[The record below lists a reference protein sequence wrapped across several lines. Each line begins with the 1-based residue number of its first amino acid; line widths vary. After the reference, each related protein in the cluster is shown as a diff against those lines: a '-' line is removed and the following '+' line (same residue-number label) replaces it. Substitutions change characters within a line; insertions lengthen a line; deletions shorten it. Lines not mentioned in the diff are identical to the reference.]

1 MTPNFITGLA
11 LSVPSAVLSPAALW
25 QDDLPA
31 RRRGSDYA
39 TIAIGAR
46 QHAQGPIVR
55 RLRDGRVSIEAG
67 GRVLTGH
74 AVVPKPAP
82 SLWARI
88 SEAMA

>member
-11 LSVPSAVLSPAALW
+11 LSVPTAVVSPAALW

-31 RRRGSDYA
+31 HRRASDYA

-46 QHAQGPIVR
+46 QQAQGPIVR
-55 RLRDGRVSIEAG
+55 RLRDGRISIEAG

-74 AVVPKPAP
+74 AVAPRPAP
-82 SLWARI
+82 GLWARI
-88 SEAMA
+88 SAAMA